1 MLDLKDITFAYT
13 DKIVLDHV
21 DFHVDEGQFVGL
33 IGLNGA
39 GKSTLLKIIMRLKKP
54 QKGKILDTFKRRSFV
69 SQVTSTSDMLFP
81 ATVMEI
87 VSLGLKWRPF
97 SFLTKKDRQKIQA
110 VLDTMGV
117 GDLKNRSLNELS
129 GGQQQRVRL
138 AKALV
143 NDPDLLILD
152 EPTTGMDEDGRKD
165 FLSLIERMHRERN
178 MTIILVSHA
187 KEELKN
193 VDTLYRLKNGEIIKE
208 IGDCPIHD

>member
-1 MLDLKDITFAYT
+1 MIDLKDITFAYT

-21 DFHVDEGQFVGL
+21 NFHVDDGQFVGL

-54 QKGKILDTFKRRSFV
+54 QKGTIIDTFKKRSFV

-81 ATVMEI
+81 ATVKEI
-87 VSLGLKWRPF
+87 VSLGLKWKPF
-97 SFLTKKDRQKIQA
+97 SFLTKNDEKKIRQI
-110 VLDTMGV
+110 LETMGV
-117 GDLKNRSLNELS
+117 KDLENRSLNELS

-138 AKALV
+138 AKALIS
-143 NDPDLLILD
+143 NPDLLILD

-165 FLSLIERMHRERN
+165 FLSLIERMHTERN

-187 KEELKN
+187 KEELRN
-193 VDTLYRLKNGEIIKE
+193 VDSLYRLHNGAIIKE